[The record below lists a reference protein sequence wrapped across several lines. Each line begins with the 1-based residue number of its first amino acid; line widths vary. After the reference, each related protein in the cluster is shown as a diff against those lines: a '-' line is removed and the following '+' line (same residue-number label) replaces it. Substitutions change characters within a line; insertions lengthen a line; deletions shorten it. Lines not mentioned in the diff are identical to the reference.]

1 VRRNE
6 DDADDAPPPHVCCR
20 VRGAVYLIDVF
31 LSFSRSPSLSPPLLP
46 SQVRYAPVSGEF
58 LVTASFDRSVKCWS
72 ARNYSLLRTLAG
84 HEEKVMGLGISLD
97 EKRVVTCGFDRTWKL
112 WGNMLDF

>member
-1 VRRNE
+1 
-6 DDADDAPPPHVCCR
+6 
-20 VRGAVYLIDVF
+20 
-31 LSFSRSPSLSPPLLP
+31 
-46 SQVRYAPVSGEF
+46 VRYAPVSGEF

-97 EKRVVTCGFDRTWKL
+97 EKRVVTCGFDRTWKV